1 MKNLKRSAALLA
13 VPVLAVS
20 LAACTTGSQ
29 QSEASQ
35 QGADAAGTLT
45 EADLAGQTI
54 GFIPGVNDPF
64 YISMQCAIEDT
75 AAEYGMEV
83 SVQIPDQFEAAV
95 QTPIVNS
102 MVATAPAA
110 LLIAPTDGKALEPP
124 LTQAVDA
131 GIPVGLVDTTLDD
144 PSLAF
149 TSVATDNAQ
158 GGAAAADALAELIGG
173 EGKVMVI
180 AFKAGASTSD
190 ARQKGFEDQI
200 ATHSG
205 IEYLGAQIN
214 DNDPAKAASIVQAAL
229 AANPD
234 LSGVFATNLFAAQG
248 AATGLRNSGAEGD
261 VKIVGFD
268 AGATQVEQLER
279 GDVQALVAQKPG
291 DIGRQ
296 AVEQTVAQLTGGD
309 VTAEI
314 GTETVVLTQDN
325 LASMQDAV
333 YKESCG

>member
-1 MKNLKRSAALLA
+1 MNNVQRSAALLA
-13 VPVLAVS
+13 VSALAVS

-29 QSEASQ
+29 QSEAAASESG
-35 QGADAAGTLT
+35 GALST
-45 EADLAGQTI
+45 ADLAGKTI

-64 YISMQCAIEDT
+64 YISMQCAIEDA
-75 AAEYGMEV
+75 AAEYDMKV
-83 SVQIPDQFEAAV
+83 SAQIPGQFEAAV

-102 MVATAPAA
+102 MVATKPAA

-124 LTQAVDA
+124 LKQAVDA

-149 TSVATDNAQ
+149 TSVATDNEQ
-158 GGAAAADALAELIGG
+158 GGAAAADALADLIGDK
-173 EGKVMVI
+173 GKVLVI

-248 AATGLRNSGAEGD
+248 AATGLRNANAQGS

-291 DIGRQ
+291 DIGKQ
-296 AVEQTVAQLTGGD
+296 AVEQTVAELTGGD
-309 VTAEI
+309 VTPQI
-314 GTETVVLTQDN
+314 GTETVVLTADN
-325 LASMQDAV
+325 LDSMQDAV

>member
-1 MKNLKRSAALLA
+1 MNTLKRSAALLA
-13 VPVLAVS
+13 ASALAIS

-29 QSEASQ
+29 QSEANN
-35 QGADAAGTLT
+35 QGGGEALS

-64 YISMQCAIEDT
+64 YISMQCAIEET

-83 SVQIPDQFEAAV
+83 SVQIPEQFEAAV

-102 MVATAPAA
+102 MIATDPAA
-110 LLIAPTDGKALEPP
+110 LLIAPTDGTALQPP
-124 LTQAVDA
+124 LKQAVDA

-149 TSVATDNAQ
+149 TSVATDNEL
-158 GGAAAADALAELIGG
+158 GGAAAADALADLIGG
-173 EGKVMVI
+173 EGKVLVI

-200 ATHSG
+200 AAHEG

-214 DNDPAKAASIVQAAL
+214 DNDPAKAASIVQASL

-234 LSGVFATNLFAAQG
+234 LAGVFATNLFAAQG
-248 AATGLRNSGAEGD
+248 AATGLRNAGAEGD

-279 GDVQALVAQKPG
+279 DDVQALVAQKPG

-296 AVEQTVAQLTGGD
+296 AVEQTVAELTGGE
-309 VTAEI
+309 VTPEI
-314 GTETVVLTQDN
+314 GTETVVLTQEN
-325 LASMQDAV
+325 LSSMQDAI
-333 YKESCG
+333 YQESCS

>member
-1 MKNLKRSAALLA
+1 MNIIKRSAALLA
-13 VPVLAVS
+13 VSALALS

-29 QSEASQ
+29 QSESGKPEAS
-35 QGADAAGTLT
+35 GTLT
-45 EADLAGQTI
+45 EADLAGKTI

-64 YISMQCAIEDT
+64 YISMQCAIEE
-75 AAEYGMEV
+75 AADKYGMKV
-83 SVQIPDQFEAAV
+83 TAQIPDQFEAAV

-124 LTQAVDA
+124 LKLAVDA

-149 TSVATDNAQ
+149 TSIATDNAQ
-158 GGAAAADALAELIGG
+158 GGAAAADALADLIGG
-173 EGKVMVI
+173 EGKVLVI

-214 DNDPAKAASIVQAAL
+214 DNDPAKAASIVQAAI

-234 LSGVFATNLFAAQG
+234 LKGVFATNLFAAQG
-248 AATGLRNSGAEGD
+248 AATGLRNAGLEGD

-291 DIGRQ
+291 DIGTQ
-296 AVEQTVAQLTGGD
+296 AVEQTVAHLTGGD

-314 GTETVVLTQDN
+314 GTETIVLTQDN
-325 LASMQDAV
+325 LASMQDAI
-333 YKESCG
+333 YKESCN